1 MSRPINAD
9 AEATKRRILQSAVEL
24 FSERGLDGTSI
35 REIAAGA
42 GVTLATVHHYYGS
55 KESLLESCMASV
67 YDELG
72 EMAVELNEVLS
83 RGDSL
88 RDTIAHAVSVSFR
101 FALKH
106 RTTVRLL
113 VRSSIATGRTPDRGQ
128 KMLLEEFLPV
138 VSTHLGAVLKRPPDE
153 LRLPLQTLIF
163 LCARYAV
170 QDPAELA
177 LTAAVSKGA
186 TREALQRVEQHLVE
200 LTLAMLRPP

>member
-1 MSRPINAD
+1 MSRPVNAN
-9 AEATKRRILQSAVEL
+9 AEATRRRILQSAVEL

-42 GVTLATVHHYYGS
+42 EVTLGTVHHYYGS

-72 EMAVELNEVLS
+72 EMAVELGAVLS
-83 RGDSL
+83 RGGSL
-88 RDTIAHAVSVSFR
+88 RDTIAHAVSVSFK

-113 VRSSIATGRTPDRGQ
+113 ARSSIAAGRAPDRGQ
-128 KMLLEEFLPV
+128 KMLLEEFLPS
-138 VSTHLGAVLKRPPDE
+138 VSAHLGAALNRPADE

-170 QDPAELA
+170 QAPAELA
-177 LTAAVSKGA
+177 LTAGAPKGA
-186 TREALQRVEQHLVE
+186 TREALHRVEQHLIE
-200 LTLAMLRPP
+200 LAIAMLRPP